1 MECGRIGLHF
11 DRERGYVVWLERFD
25 CVRQRNCD
33 AIMEAANVHVLAM
46 QEMKAYGVCESAAV
60 ASAVQRDGSQRGR
73 CDGPRLIIV
82 VSMVE
87 QRSEGF
93 LERRRMSGGIRAL
106 KSCVSERGSRGAA

>member
-1 MECGRIGLHF
+1 MR
-11 DRERGYVVWLERFD
+11 LERFD
-25 CVRQRNCD
+25 CVRQRDCD
-33 AIMEAANVHVLAM
+33 AIMEAANGHVLAM

-60 ASAVQRDGSQRGR
+60 ASAAQRDGWQRGQ

-93 LERRRMSGGIRAL
+93 LERRRLSGGIKAL
-106 KSCVSERGSRGAA
+106 KSCRIPAFPSEEAVELRENCGCS

>member
-33 AIMEAANVHVLAM
+33 AIMEAAKVHVLAM

-60 ASAVQRDGSQRGR
+60 ASAVQRKGSQRGQ

-93 LERRRMSGGIRAL
+93 
-106 KSCVSERGSRGAA
+106 